1 MTIDPPIYMC
11 TPPPPPPPPDSEC
24 RTKCSLPLNCG
35 LSISQEAS
43 VLFVCVGNE
52 WVHWGYPPCGAKC
65 HMLFVCV
72 GNEWV
77 HWGYPPC
84 GAKCHMLFVCVGN
97 EWVHW
102 GYPPCGAKCHMLF
115 VCVGNEWVHWGYP
128 PCGAKRHMDLMST
141 SRVSVQIRG
150 TKHWRFYPI
159 LSENELSHLSLSNWT
174 KVRYVTCC
182 YQWVLG
188 HKLWGHCECK
198 YG

>member
-1 MTIDPPIYMC
+1 MY
-11 TPPPPPPPPDSEC
+11 PPPPPDSEC

-43 VLFVCVGNE
+43 V
-52 WVHWGYPPCGAKC
+52 
-65 HMLFVCV
+65 
-72 GNEWV
+72 
-77 HWGYPPC
+77 
-84 GAKCHMLFVCVGN
+84 LFVCVGN